1 MSTYASDPIP
11 ADPKEL
17 GLQPHPEGGWFREI
31 WRHPQ
36 TIETVYGPRAL
47 ATSVLF
53 LLRPG
58 EASAWHRVRSE
69 ELWIWQGGGPV
80 RLTLGGAGTTPD
92 ETDSVTLGPGGQHLV
107 GADEWQAAV
116 PADPDRA
123 TLVACIVSPG
133 FDFADF
139 SLAEARSTAAER

>member
-1 MSTYASDPIP
+1 MPTYPSDPIP

-17 GLQPHPEGGWFREI
+17 GLQPHPEGGWFRET
-31 WRHPQ
+31 WRHP
-36 TIETVYGPRAL
+36 ETVETPYGTRAL

-58 EASAWHRVRSE
+58 EISAWHRVRSA

-80 RLTLGGAGTTPD
+80 HLTLGGTGAGPE
-92 ETDSVTLGPGGQHLV
+92 ETGVVTLGPGGQHV
-107 GADEWQAAV
+107 VAADEWQSAI
-116 PADPDRA
+116 PADPQRA
-123 TLVACIVSPG
+123 TLAACVVSPG

-139 SLAEARSTAAER
+139 SLYC

>member
-1 MSTYASDPIP
+1 MSTYHSDPIP
-11 ADPKEL
+11 TDPNDL
-17 GLQPHPEGGWFREI
+17 GLQPHPEGGWFRET

-36 TIETVYGPRAL
+36 TLETPYGTRPL

-58 EASAWHRVRSE
+58 EASAWHRVRSP

-80 RLTLGGAGTTPD
+80 RVTLGGTGPDPEETGT
-92 ETDSVTLGPGGQHLV
+92 VTLGPGGQHLV
-107 GADEWQAAV
+107 QADEWQAAV
-116 PADPDRA
+116 PADPARA

-139 SLAEARSTAAER
+139 SLAE